1 MSNYNY
7 NIGLR
12 TGANG
17 DSLVM
22 ESFRPNAVDF
32 TKCVVDVPAP
42 IVNETP
48 VALQFDLDQSVL
60 TLDRRLAHD
69 ELTSEDRADLF
80 HHFRALLK
88 VAITNA
94 KHRNER
100 EHEEGTTANGRED
113 EEEHVRQGPRE
124 TGEKEPE

>member
-1 MSNYNY
+1 
-7 NIGLR
+7 
-12 TGANG
+12 
-17 DSLVM
+17 M

-48 VALQFDLDQSVL
+48 VALQVDLDQSVL
-60 TLDRRLAHD
+60 TLDCRLAHD
-69 ELTSEDRADLF
+69 KLTSEDRADLF

-94 KHRNER
+94 IHRNER
-100 EHEEGTTANGRED
+100 EREHEERTTANGRED
-113 EEEHVRQGPRE
+113 EEEYVRQGPRE
-124 TGEKEPE
+124 TGEEETE

>member
-1 MSNYNY
+1 
-7 NIGLR
+7 
-12 TGANG
+12 
-17 DSLVM
+17 M

-48 VALQFDLDQSVL
+48 VALQVDLDQSVL

-80 HHFRALLK
+80 HHLRALLK

-94 KHRNER
+94 IHRNER
-100 EHEEGTTANGRED
+100 EHEERTTANGRGD

-124 TGEKEPE
+124 TGEEETE

>member
-1 MSNYNY
+1 
-7 NIGLR
+7 
-12 TGANG
+12 
-17 DSLVM
+17 M

-48 VALQFDLDQSVL
+48 VALQVDLDQSVL
-60 TLDRRLAHD
+60 TLDHRLGHD

-94 KHRNER
+94 R
-100 EHEEGTTANGRED
+100 EHEERTTANGRED

-124 TGEKEPE
+124 TGEEETE

>member
-1 MSNYNY
+1 
-7 NIGLR
+7 
-12 TGANG
+12 
-17 DSLVM
+17 M

-42 IVNETP
+42 IANETP
-48 VALQFDLDQSVL
+48 VALQVDLDQSVL

-94 KHRNER
+94 IHRNER
-100 EHEEGTTANGRED
+100 EHEERTANGRED
-113 EEEHVRQGPRE
+113 EDEHVRQGP
-124 TGEKEPE
+124 EKQELRKQNNS

>member
-1 MSNYNY
+1 
-7 NIGLR
+7 
-12 TGANG
+12 
-17 DSLVM
+17 M

-48 VALQFDLDQSVL
+48 VALQVDLEQSVL

-69 ELTSEDRADLF
+69 ELTSEDRSDLF
-80 HHFRALLK
+80 HHFRTVLK

-94 KHRNER
+94 IHRNER
-100 EHEEGTTANGRED
+100 EHEERTTANGRED

-124 TGEKEPE
+124 TGEEETE

>member
-1 MSNYNY
+1 
-7 NIGLR
+7 
-12 TGANG
+12 
-17 DSLVM
+17 M

-48 VALQFDLDQSVL
+48 VALHVDLDQSVL

-69 ELTSEDRADLF
+69 ELTSEDRAHLF

-88 VAITNA
+88 VANITNA
-94 KHRNER
+94 IHRNER
-100 EHEEGTTANGRED
+100 EHEERTTANGRED
-113 EEEHVRQGPRE
+113 EEEHVRQGP
-124 TGEKEPE
+124 EKQEKRKQNNS

>member
-1 MSNYNY
+1 
-7 NIGLR
+7 
-12 TGANG
+12 
-17 DSLVM
+17 M

-48 VALQFDLDQSVL
+48 VALQVDLDQSVL

-69 ELTSEDRADLF
+69 ELTSEDRAHLF
-80 HHFRALLK
+80 HHLRALLK

-94 KHRNER
+94 IHRNER
-100 EHEEGTTANGRED
+100 EHEERTTANGRED

-124 TGEKEPE
+124 TGEEETE

>member
-1 MSNYNY
+1 ML
-7 NIGLR
+7 GLQAYFILYR
-12 TGANG
+12 LCRITIRPTQTGANG

-48 VALQFDLDQSVL
+48 VALQVDLDQSVL

-80 HHFRALLK
+80 QHFRALLK

-94 KHRNER
+94 IHRNER
-100 EHEEGTTANGRED
+100 KNI
-113 EEEHVRQGPRE
+113 
-124 TGEKEPE
+124 

>member
-1 MSNYNY
+1 
-7 NIGLR
+7 
-12 TGANG
+12 
-17 DSLVM
+17 M

-42 IVNETP
+42 IAP
-48 VALQFDLDQSVL
+48 VALQVDLDQSVL

-80 HHFRALLK
+80 HHLRALLK

-94 KHRNER
+94 IHRNER
-100 EHEEGTTANGRED
+100 EHEERTTANGRED
-113 EEEHVRQGPRE
+113 EEEHVSQGPIE
-124 TGEKEPE
+124 TGEEETE

>member
-1 MSNYNY
+1 
-7 NIGLR
+7 
-12 TGANG
+12 
-17 DSLVM
+17 M

-48 VALQFDLDQSVL
+48 VALQVDLDQSVL
-60 TLDRRLAHD
+60 TLDRRLAYD

-94 KHRNER
+94 MYRVYTEMRER
-100 EHEEGTTANGRED
+100 ARRKNNS
-113 EEEHVRQGPRE
+113 
-124 TGEKEPE
+124 

>member
-1 MSNYNY
+1 
-7 NIGLR
+7 
-12 TGANG
+12 
-17 DSLVM
+17 M

-48 VALQFDLDQSVL
+48 VAPQVDLDQSVL

-69 ELTSEDRADLF
+69 ELTSEDRADVF

-94 KHRNER
+94 IHRNER
-100 EHEEGTTANGRED
+100 EHEERTTANGRED

-124 TGEKEPE
+124 TGEEETE

>member
-1 MSNYNY
+1 
-7 NIGLR
+7 
-12 TGANG
+12 
-17 DSLVM
+17 M

-60 TLDRRLAHD
+60 ILDRRLAHD

-94 KHRNER
+94 IHRNER

-124 TGEKEPE
+124 TGEEEPK